1 MNKFRNPL
9 TVVCAALALWTLAVF
24 ALSLSGLGARF
35 SPYPDDPGRVPE
47 LPNVRLAKGGTR
59 LGPVTDYLEV
69 GQRPLLT
76 PDRRPAAVTDSGEED
91 SAPLDASLTSVLIS
105 GDVKLAILQDNTGG
119 GNRRVHLGELLDGTS
134 WRLQSL
140 EPRRAVLVGPLGE
153 KTLDLRVFDGRGGAA
168 PTPVSKEGR
177 PSSPARSATPVTSA
191 NTNTSPA
198 SAVSGPQ
205 APDKGESAS
214 QESSDQQA
222 QVEAIR
228 RRIEARRAQL
238 RADAAKKAEQKVD

>member
-1 MNKFRNPL
+1 MNKLRNPL
-9 TVVCAALALWTLAVF
+9 TAICAAMAMWTLGVF
-24 ALSLSGLGARF
+24 ALSLLGLGAR
-35 SPYPDDPGRVPE
+35 SQPYPDDPGRAPE
-47 LPNVRLAKGGTR
+47 LPNVQLIKSGQRLA
-59 LGPVTDYLEV
+59 PVTDYLEV

-76 PDRRPAAVTDSGEED
+76 PDRRPQAVAETGED
-91 SAPLDASLTSVLIS
+91 TTAPLDASLTSVLIS

-119 GNRRVHLGELLDGTS
+119 VNRRVRLGELLDGTS

-168 PTPVSKEGR
+168 PTPISSASSSA
-177 PSSPARSATPVTSA
+177 SSPVPPPRAAADQQGAAP
-191 NTNTSPA
+191 
-198 SAVSGPQ
+198 
-205 APDKGESAS
+205 APDKAEPAP

-228 RRIEARRAQL
+228 RRIEARRAQM

>member
-9 TVVCAALALWTLAVF
+9 TAVCAALALWTLAVF
-24 ALSLSGLGARF
+24 ALTLSGLGARF
-35 SPYPDDPGRVPE
+35 SPYPDDPGRAPE
-47 LPNVRLAKGGTR
+47 LPNVQLVKGGIR
-59 LGPVTDYLEV
+59 LGPITDYLEV

-76 PDRRPAAVTDSGEED
+76 PDRRPGAVADSGEED

-119 GNRRVHLGELLDGTS
+119 GNRRVRLGELLEGTS

-153 KTLDLRVFDGRGGAA
+153 KTLDLRVFDGRGGASPTPLSSSPGSGQVSRPAGSAPPKKTDAIEPAPGVEA
-168 PTPVSKEGR
+168 PTPDKAE
-177 PSSPARSATPVTSA
+177 PAPQDSP
-191 NTNTSPA
+191 
-198 SAVSGPQ
+198 
-205 APDKGESAS
+205 
-214 QESSDQQA
+214 DQQA

-228 RRIEARRAQL
+228 RRIEARRAQM